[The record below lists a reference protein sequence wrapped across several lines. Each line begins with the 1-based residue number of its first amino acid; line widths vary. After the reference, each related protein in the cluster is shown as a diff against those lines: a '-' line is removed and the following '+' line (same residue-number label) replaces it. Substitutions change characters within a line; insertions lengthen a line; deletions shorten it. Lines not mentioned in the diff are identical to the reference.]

1 VTFLS
6 YKFERKRKYNLFQL
20 LRPQGLDKSS
30 QQQQQQQQQQ
40 HGQEDSQQRLTERT
54 STTIVSIFRNSKF
67 RVYVF
72 IMALNWFA
80 TALVYDGLTYLN
92 NFIGENIFLN
102 WIAMNLIELPAQFVC
117 YYVISRYG
125 RRLTVSLTLIL
136 AGFTL
141 LLTLVDIIP
150 FFEQITWL
158 KLVLFVIAKFI
169 LTQSYSAVILHAPE
183 LFPTNLRSF
192 GYGICLFS
200 GKITSVLSPMISLYL
215 SKIAP
220 RLPALIYGA
229 ISILCGILSLYVP
242 ETLNRPLP
250 NSIDDVCKWPRSL
263 TPEEWRIVREI
274 NRKEFNM
281 DKIKRKLCPGRKKK
295 RNTDSE
301 NSNNN
306 NNLARNG
313 GLLNRENSNSK
324 TESLIL
330 ETSNENNSTNGDSKK
345 TCLLNF
351 VRGLSV
357 LKNV

>member
-1 VTFLS
+1 
-6 YKFERKRKYNLFQL
+6 
-20 LRPQGLDKSS
+20 
-30 QQQQQQQQQQ
+30 
-40 HGQEDSQQRLTERT
+40 
-54 STTIVSIFRNSKF
+54 
-67 RVYVF
+67 
-72 IMALNWFA
+72 MALNWFA

-136 AGFTL
+136 AGGTL

-158 KLVLFVIAKFI
+158 KLILFVVAKFI

-220 RLPALIYGA
+220 RLPAVIYGA
-229 ISILCGILSLYVP
+229 ISILCGVLSLYVP

-250 NSIDDVCKWPRSL
+250 NSIEDVCKWPRSL
-263 TPEEWRIVREI
+263 TPEEWRTVREI
-274 NRKEFNM
+274 NRNEFNI
-281 DKIKRKLCPGRKKK
+281 DKIKQKLCHKRKSKSCK
-295 RNTDSE
+295 
-301 NSNNN
+301 
-306 NNLARNG
+306 ARNAT
-313 GLLNRENSNSK
+313 LNRKNRNSK
-324 TESLIL
+324 AESLIL
-330 ETSNENNSTNGDSKK
+330 ETSNENSTNGDSKNIFF
-345 TCLLNF
+345 L
-351 VRGLSV
+351 
-357 LKNV
+357 